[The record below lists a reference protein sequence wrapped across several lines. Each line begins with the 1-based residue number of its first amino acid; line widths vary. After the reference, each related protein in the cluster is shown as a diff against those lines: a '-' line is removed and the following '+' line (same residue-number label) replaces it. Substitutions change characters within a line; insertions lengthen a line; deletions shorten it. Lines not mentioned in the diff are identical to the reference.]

1 MIYFI
6 WESLFT
12 SLVFE
17 NLALHVG
24 WFIALN
30 ILNCTRH
37 CFSESSEFLPAEF
50 FYYHQLKLALP
61 TLPWFYWAPSYP
73 TFRINLVFSSFKGRN
88 VQDEFVSLWFILP
101 EDVDSKRREAVTQRR
116 DVICRKKWFLDIWVI
131 IDPWEHLKMLFI
143 QWHFSIKLLTVEW
156 EMNDD
161 LIRKWQDGLGLFGG
175 AFPAFCYVY
184 WVKARKLMRTV
195 ILSPHLTCSICQR
208 QTSLLLLSLATITS
222 RLWQQTLSIFHV
234 RSPPLGRW
242 TNHVGI

>member
-88 VQDEFVSLWFILP
+88 VQDEFVSVWFILP

-161 LIRKWQDGLGLFGG
+161 LIRKWQDGLWLVWRC
-175 AFPAFCYVY
+175 FPRVLLCVLSKSTQTHADGNLVAAPHVLHLSTANVPPASFPRHDNQPIVT
-184 WVKARKLMRTV
+184 ANTV
-195 ILSPHLTCSICQR
+195 NFSCAMAPS
-208 QTSLLLLSLATITS
+208 
-222 RLWQQTLSIFHV
+222 W
-234 RSPPLGRW
+234 
-242 TNHVGI
+242 